1 MEEKKTAHTHSEHTH
16 HSGEHHSRYSRPG
29 NEVDLQEFEEDMMKE
44 PEPEEAGAETV
55 KAAASAGSGQNSGKG
70 KTKKKKKRALLIVL
84 LVVLSLIVLALVA
97 VIGVFTYFYNRSSY
111 HPDESSIS
119 LDPEEVASM
128 ETIDPKSLFPDDY
141 PTIDPGDLNPD
152 DPGNT
157 DPSNQGTPLDP
168 DDPDTIIVP
177 PTDQSKPVE
186 EILRPAEEIPKVGS
200 VYNILLI
207 GVDREGQKGTN
218 SDTMILVS
226 INSKKKTIYLTSIMR
241 DSAAQIPGYGFIK
254 INSAFAVG
262 GFNTGAQLL
271 TETIRYTFGFPVYN
285 YAWINFGNMKNIM
298 DMIGGIDIYLT
309 VKEASF
315 VGIKIDSPQVVHLSG
330 AQALMH
336 ARDRSSGGSDY
347 GRTQRQRNVIMAVIN
362 KARSGG
368 LGNLANLANEI
379 LPYVHHNV
387 DAGTVASL
395 LLNLTDYV
403 NYNVEQLRI
412 PIDGS
417 FYSANGNL
425 IMDFQRNS
433 SAWRNMVY

>member
-1 MEEKKTAHTHSEHTH
+1 MEEKQTQMNQLEHSH
-16 HSGEHHSRYSRPG
+16 HSGEHNSRYSAPG
-29 NEVDLQEFEEDMMKE
+29 SQVDLAEFEEDAMKE
-44 PEPEEAGAETV
+44 MPEAT
-55 KAAASAGSGQNSGKG
+55 AASKASEAKENHK
-70 KTKKKKKRALLIVL
+70 KAKKKKKKRAALIVLIVL
-84 LVVLSLIVLALVA
+84 LSLVTLALVA

-111 HPDESSIS
+111 HPDAKDVTV
-119 LDPEEVASM
+119 DPEEVASM
-128 ETIDPKSLFPDDY
+128 ETIDPKDLTPDD
-141 PTIDPGDLNPD
+141 PGQYNPD
-152 DPGNT
+152 DPSGGEG
-157 DPSNQGTPLDP
+157 SSS
-168 DDPDTIIVP
+168 IP

-186 EILRPAEEIPKVGS
+186 DIIRPADAIPRVGS

-226 INSKKKTIYLTSIMR
+226 INSKKKTITLTSIMR

-271 TETIRYTFGFPVYN
+271 VDTIKYNFGFPIDN
-285 YAWINFGNMKNIM
+285 YAWINFASMKTIM

-309 VKEASF
+309 VKEAKY
-315 VGIKIDSPQVVHLSG
+315 VGIKISSPQVVHLTG

-347 GRTQRQRNVIMAVIN
+347 GRTQRQRNVIMAVIE

-368 LGNLANLANEI
+368 LGNLITLADEI

-387 DAGTVASL
+387 SAGVVASL
-395 LLNLTDYV
+395 LMKLTDYLKYDV
-403 NYNVEQLRI
+403 QQLRI

-417 FYSANGNL
+417 FYSSKGNL
-425 IMDFQRNS
+425 VMDFQRNS
-433 SAWRNMVY
+433 NAWRSLVY